1 MCWPPAVCGQLP
13 LSPRSCSSAG
23 LVTFLLAVVYKL
35 IKPSE
40 GHGLRGQSVMV
51 VMEAAGHMA
60 PTHQKR
66 MSVGVGAPSFCF
78 PLFTMFGTPANGMVP
93 PHLGSGL
100 S

>member
-1 MCWPPAVCGQLP
+1 MCWPLAVCGQLP
-13 LSPRSCSSAG
+13 LSPRSCSNAG

-40 GHGLRGQSVMV
+40 GHGLRGQSVV
-51 VMEAAGHMA
+51 VVTEAAGHMA
-60 PTHQKR
+60 PTHQKQ
-66 MSVGVGAPSFCF
+66 MSVGAPSFCF